1 MKSFTNSDEQWDILF
16 GVCSEIQSCWYQ
28 DRSRRQDRSCTGAG
42 ARHNWAV
49 PWYNIAPAPAVD
61 TLVAMLKISRKN
73 LIVKKCGIVI
83 FLTLFVI
90 FLIHPGRFA
99 VISVSTVTQDMLNT
113 AILKYC
119 DSEFRKYATENENL
133 QFLAQIQDKVATNE
147 KIDSDFVMPHYK
159 CSSGGLCSPKN
170 VDKTLPLIAIVL
182 PYKDRKSQLSVFLP
196 YMHHFLQ
203 RQQINY
209 TILVVDQLSQS
220 KFNRAKL
227 LNIGFKQILKMFPD
241 CSCFIFHDVDLIP
254 ITDENLYICLDK
266 PRHM

>member
-1 MKSFTNSDEQWDILF
+1 MKSFASGFYILF
-16 GVCSEIQSCWYQ
+16 GVCCEEKQSCWYNQ
-28 DRSRRQDRSCTGAG
+28 SRSRSCI
-42 ARHNWAV
+42 RHNWVV
-49 PWYNIAPAPAVD
+49 PWSNIVPTPAVYILI
-61 TLVAMLKISRKN
+61 TMLKISRMN
-73 LIVKKCGIVI
+73 LKIKRCGIVI
-83 FLTLFVI
+83 FLTLFVV

-99 VISVSTVTQDMLNT
+99 VISVSSVTQDMLNT

-119 DSEFRKYATENENL
+119 DSEFRKWSTENENL
-133 QFLAQIQDKVATNE
+133 QFLAQIQNEAAQNDDK
-147 KIDSDFVMPHYK
+147 IGSDLMMPHYQCK
-159 CSSGGLCSPKN
+159 SGGLCSPKT
-170 VDKTLPLIAIVL
+170 VDKNLPLVALIV
-182 PYKDRKSQLSVFLP
+182 PFKDRKSQLSIFLP

>member
-1 MKSFTNSDEQWDILF
+1 MKSFGSSDWDILF
-16 GVCSEIQSCWYQ
+16 GVCGEIQSCWYH
-28 DRSRRQDRSCTGAG
+28 DRSRRSRRSCTGAG
-42 ARHNWAV
+42 ARHNWVV
-49 PWYNIAPAPAVD
+49 PWYNIVPAPAVQSVV
-61 TLVAMLKISRKN
+61 TMLLKISRKN
-73 LIVKKCGIVI
+73 LVVKRCGIVI

-133 QFLAQIQDKVATNE
+133 QFLAQIQDKVAKND
-147 KIDSDFVMPHYK
+147 KIDSDLVMPHYK

-170 VDKTLPLIAIVL
+170 VDKILPLISIVV
-182 PYKDRKSQLSVFLP
+182 PFKDRQSQLSVFLP
-196 YMHHFLQ
+196 YMHQFLQ
-203 RQQINY
+203 RQQVNY

-227 LNIGFKQILKMFPD
+227 LNIGYKQVKKMVPE

-254 ITDENLYICLDK
+254 FTDENLYLCLDK